1 MRRHDAGGGQTHS
14 ESVTVV
20 ALDDA
25 VTDLGRRVS
34 LVKMDVEGFEFEVLA
49 GGEQTIS
56 RHRPVL
62 YTEMSPEWLSS
73 RGVPESAL
81 ADWMAA
87 HGYRCHEVRLERR
100 DRWSDHRRVELREI
114 AGAHERRG
122 GDLLLVPAAIGEVG
136 R

>member
-1 MRRHDAGGGQTHS
+1 M
-14 ESVTVV
+14 
-20 ALDDA
+20 ALDGA
-25 VTDLGRRVS
+25 ASGLGRRVS
-34 LVKMDVEGFEFEVLA
+34 LVKIDVEGFEFEVLA

-81 ADWMAA
+81 AEWMAG
-87 HGYRCHEVRLERR
+87 HGYRCYEVRLERR

-114 AGAHERRG
+114 AGTHERQE
-122 GDLLLVPAAIGEVG
+122 GDLLLVPTAIGEVG